1 MGFWGDAP
9 RLNLR
14 EDKKAAS
21 LGAVT
26 TTEMEIFH
34 SLEEI
39 ARQNRRSVATVGNFD
54 GVHLAHQELLHRVQQ
69 CARQENAA
77 SVAVTFDP
85 HPSKVLAPQKAP
97 LLLTPLAVK
106 QKLLAKSGIDRLLIL
121 PFTRDFSLW
130 SPEQFVEEVVRA
142 LQTSAIV
149 VGENFRFG
157 HRQAGTPAVLQELG
171 QRWNL
176 QVEVLPRISV
186 RHLPVSSSQIRRLL
200 EQGKISLANRLLGR
214 PFSIR
219 NRVEPGRGIGRSQ
232 TVPTLNLAPY
242 PERLPAVGVY
252 VTGVR
257 VETSLGARQLRSV
270 TNVGYK
276 PTFGEHALGV
286 ETHLLEPWDDEPPN
300 SLEVSFLY
308 RLRDE
313 RKFDSAGE
321 LKAQIQKDI
330 RRTESYFRRLERFR
344 VAPLLPK

>member
-1 MGFWGDAP
+1 MIA
-9 RLNLR
+9 
-14 EDKKAAS
+14 
-21 LGAVT
+21 
-26 TTEMEIFH
+26 MEIFY

-39 ARQNRRSVATVGNFD
+39 ARQSRHTVATVGNFD
-54 GVHLAHQELLHRVQQ
+54 GVHLAHQELLRRVQEH
-69 CARQENAA
+69 ARQENAV

-97 LLLTPLAVK
+97 SLLTPLAVK
-106 QKLLAKSGIDRLLIL
+106 QELLAKSGIDRLLIL

-130 SPEQFVEEVVRA
+130 SPEQFAQEVFVKALRA
-142 LQTSAIV
+142 VAVV

-157 HRQAGTPAVLQELG
+157 HRQTGTPAVLQELG
-171 QRWNL
+171 QRWNF
-176 QVEVLPRISV
+176 QTEVLPRICV

-200 EQGKISLANRLLGR
+200 DEGEISHANRLLGR

-242 PERLPAVGVY
+242 AERLPAPGVY
-252 VTGVR
+252 VTWAR
-257 VETSLGARQLRSV
+257 FSAQSDDKKGAEPQGAEPPQFRSV

-276 PTFGEHALGV
+276 PTFGEHELGV
-286 ETHLLEPWDDEPPN
+286 ETHLLEPWKGEPPN

-313 RKFDSAGE
+313 RKFESAEE
-321 LKAQIQKDI
+321 LKQQIMKDI
-330 RRTESYFRRLERFR
+330 RRTESYFRR
-344 VAPLLPK
+344 AGNQ